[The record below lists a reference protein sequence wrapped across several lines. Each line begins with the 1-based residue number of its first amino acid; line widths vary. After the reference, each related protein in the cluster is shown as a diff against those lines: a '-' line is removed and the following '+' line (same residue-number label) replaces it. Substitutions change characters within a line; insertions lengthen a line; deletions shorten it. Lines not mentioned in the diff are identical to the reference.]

1 VDVDRG
7 RALPLCQC
15 HQVQQEEERRGG
27 PTVPV
32 RIISILTATLQAA
45 GRRGSEAREREVGVE
60 TDTDTARL
68 LTPAR
73 R

>member
-1 VDVDRG
+1 MPVPPG
-7 RALPLCQC
+7 AAG
-15 HQVQQEEERRGG
+15 EERERRGG

-45 GRRGSEAREREVGVE
+45 GGRGRAREREVGVE
-60 TDTDTARL
+60 THTDTARL